1 MSDHEGQ
8 ADWMQNRTPVATV
21 GQLREA
27 LSALA
32 DDFQMPILGFYD
44 DGFGIARDV
53 SVGII
58 TSQSGEKFFAI
69 EVGENEQ

>member
-1 MSDHEGQ
+1 MSGLEI
-8 ADWMQNRTPVATV
+8 MKRTRVTTA

-27 LSALA
+27 ISALA

-44 DGFGIARDV
+44 DGFGIGRDV

-58 TSQSGEKFFAI
+58 VSQSGEKFFAI
-69 EVGENEQ
+69 EVGEDEL